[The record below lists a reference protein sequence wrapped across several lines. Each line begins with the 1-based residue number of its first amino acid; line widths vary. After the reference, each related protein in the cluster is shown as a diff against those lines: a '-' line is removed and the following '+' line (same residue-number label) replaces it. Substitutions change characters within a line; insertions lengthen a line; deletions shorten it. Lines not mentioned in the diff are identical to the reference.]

1 MIRKYL
7 REREERQEEEVVVVG
22 SEDVLVV
29 AVGEQWDRVP
39 PVEARTTG
47 CAVEQRKEKT
57 VGAKADADVLR

>member
-7 REREERQEEEVVVVG
+7 REREERQEEVVVVG

-47 CAVEQRKEKT
+47 CAVEQQGENGGSKSR
-57 VGAKADADVLR
+57 R